1 MQLSYQKKIVKA
13 HPWCSVLFHLLTFSI
28 YFSSHQ
34 KCKTKMWDS
43 LPRRTSHATAAG
55 RFLRKSNWFRIIY
68 NWNDLPPFPPKNK
81 NEEKSNWHTQILGY
95 ILGTETFNE
104 FKMMGFFAVIIH
116 SSIYPFIYAGRCD
129 GSSQFTVRFQKKKRE
144 QSWDTKN
151 KYDAA

>member
-1 MQLSYQKKIVKA
+1 MQLSYQKKNSPRLIHDAV
-13 HPWCSVLFHLLTFSI
+13 CFSI
-28 YFSSHQ
+28 YWLFPFISPSIRNVKQ
-34 KCKTKMWDS
+34 KCEIAYLAGPAM
-43 LPRRTSHATAAG
+43 RRQQA

-129 GSSQFTVRFQKKKRE
+129 GSSQFTVRFQKNKKKRAIMRY
-144 QSWDTKN
+144 QK
-151 KYDAA
+151 